1 MHFACTRDAKP
12 ALLQRKNNK
21 SHSHQRIIQHRYI
34 AADIPSLK
42 SILTQ
47 GTKKEEI

>member
-1 MHFACTRDAKP
+1 MHFSCTRDAKP

-21 SHSHQRIIQHRYI
+21 SHSYQRIIQHRYI